1 VAGKATG
8 VFGLAGRYAK
18 ALFEL
23 ALERDALAQVADD
36 LAGMRRMLDR
46 SDDLRRLVRSPVI
59 GREDQGRAMAALA
72 ERVGFGELV
81 CNFLGLLARN
91 RRLFALDAMI
101 RAYEAL
107 LADHR
112 GEVTAEVTSA
122 GPLSDR
128 QTAAIAA
135 ALERALGHKVRLS
148 ASLDPALIGGLVVK
162 VGSRMIDAS
171 IEARLRSLRLAM
183 KGAR

>member
-1 VAGKATG
+1 
-8 VFGLAGRYAK
+8 
-18 ALFEL
+18 
-23 ALERDALAQVADD
+23 
-36 LAGMRRMLDR
+36 
-46 SDDLRRLVRSPVI
+46 
-59 GREDQGRAMAALA
+59 
-72 ERVGFGELV
+72 
-81 CNFLGLLARN
+81 
-91 RRLFALDAMI
+91 
-101 RAYEAL
+101 
-107 LADHR
+107 
-112 GEVTAEVTSA
+112 VTAEVTSA

>member
-1 VAGKATG
+1 VAGEATG
-8 VFGLAGRYAK
+8 VFGLAGRYAR

-36 LAGMRRMLDR
+36 LAGMRGLLDQ
-46 SDDLRRLVRSPVI
+46 SDDLRRLIRSPVI
-59 GREDQGRAMAALA
+59 GREAQGRAMAALA
-72 ERVGFGELV
+72 DRFGFGELV
-81 CNFLGLLARN
+81 RNFLGLLARN

-112 GEVTAEVTSA
+112 GEVTAEVRSA
-122 GPLSDR
+122 APLADR

-135 ALERALGHKVRLS
+135 ALGRAVGRKVLLS
-148 ASLDPALIGGLVVK
+148 ASVDAALIGGLVVK
-162 VGSRMIDAS
+162 VGSRMVDAS
-171 IEARLRSLRLAM
+171 LAAKLRSLRLAM